1 MKMFLNKKE
10 LEDLAKRYCE
20 GQYYKFHGEVKAG
33 VRENWIGEIEPVIDV
48 KGFAYDRGNDR
59 EWKVDDCLSR
69 SDRLTSMFICE
80 FRKFGFTLKGNPNW
94 KLDDKKLLGVEVEIE
109 RLKKKKEGMFSMKN
123 LKMYEGCLIVVDMV
137 NGFVRE
143 GVLHDEKI
151 ADIIPRQIE
160 LIKEAK
166 HDGKLI
172 VFIKD
177 THDKDAVEF
186 ERFGNTK
193 HCVEGEA
200 EAELVDELKEFEN
213 LEDAIAIPKN
223 STCFMEAP
231 LFRDLMEFQKDMND
245 FDIVGCCTDIC
256 VVNGAIALANYLD
269 QNNRKHNIRVHE
281 DAIATYAEDDRGEY
295 VEAAKILMK
304 QQGIELVKK
313 GR

>member
-1 MKMFLNKKE
+1 
-10 LEDLAKRYCE
+10 
-20 GQYYKFHGEVKAG
+20 
-33 VRENWIGEIEPVIDV
+33 
-48 KGFAYDRGNDR
+48 
-59 EWKVDDCLSR
+59 
-69 SDRLTSMFICE
+69 
-80 FRKFGFTLKGNPNW
+80 
-94 KLDDKKLLGVEVEIE
+94 
-109 RLKKKKEGMFSMKN
+109 MKN
-123 LKMYEGCLIVVDMV
+123 LKVYNGCLIVVDMV

-166 HDGKLI
+166 HDGKLV

-177 THDKDAVEF
+177 THDKDAAEF
-186 ERFGNTK
+186 ERFGNK
-193 HCVEGEA
+193 HCVEGER
-200 EAELVDELKEFEN
+200 EADVVDELKEFEE
-213 LEDAIAIPKN
+213 LEDTISIPKN

-231 LFRDLMEFQKDMND
+231 LFRELMEREVEMNN

-269 QNNRKHNIRVHE
+269 QNNRKHKIRVHE
-281 DAIATYAEDDRGEY
+281 DAIATYNEANRGEY
-295 VEAAKILMK
+295 VEAAKLLMK

>member
-1 MKMFLNKKE
+1 MNE
-10 LEDLAKRYCE
+10 LEIRKEELESLVTK
-20 GQYYKFHGEVKAG
+20 YYKEELDFDGKATISSIHKFEDQDEWYESLVKI
-33 VRENWIGEIEPVIDV
+33 NGEIELAGS
-48 KGFAYDRGNDR
+48 KF
-59 EWKVDDCLSR
+59 KVE
-69 SDRLTSMFICE
+69 RLVGE
-80 FRKFGFTLKGNPNW
+80 KTLKDIIKFYFESN
-94 KLDDKKLLGVEVEIE
+94 KEKIE
-109 RLKKKKEGMFSMKN
+109 GIDFNLSNGLFKNTKIVFKQNVKTKGEDFMKN
-123 LKMYEGCLIVVDMV
+123 LKVYNGCLIVVDMV

-151 ADIIPRQIE
+151 SKIVPRQIE

-186 ERFGNTK
+186 IRFGNTK
-193 HCVEGEA
+193 HCVENDREA
-200 EAELVDELKEFEN
+200 DLIDELKEFEN
-213 LEDAIAIPKN
+213 LEDTISIPKN

-231 LFRDLMEFQKDMND
+231 LFRELMKREKNMNE

-256 VVNGAIALANYLD
+256 LVNGAIGLANYLD
-269 QNNRKHNIRVHE
+269 QNNRAHIIRVHE
-281 DAIATYAEDDRGEY
+281 DAIATYNEENRKEY